1 MAQFLEWLA
10 GACCFGLFIYKW
22 IIIAAV
28 VMTWVS
34 ADPHNQI
41 VQWIVRITRP
51 LWVWCEQRMPVM
63 MAHFSAY
70 ASILVV
76 IFAQIVLPAEI
87 RSLNLFFQGQI
98 NVASLLLQTGGHL
111 LQGTSIVV
119 QSLLFFCIFV
129 LFAWFVLTLVNPS
142 LSNPLVRIIHVLA
155 DPLISP
161 LQRYLPRTRI
171 DLSPLVGVMLFY
183 LISSNI
189 INPIGFY
196 GSTLSHPVSIC
207 MY

>member
-1 MAQFLEWLA
+1 MFQFLEWLA
-10 GACCFGLFIYKW
+10 GATCFGLFIYKW

-28 VMTWVS
+28 VVTWVS

-41 VQWIVRITRP
+41 VQLIGCVTRP
-51 LWVWCEQRMPVM
+51 LWVWCEQRMPAM

-87 RSLNLFFQGQI
+87 RSLNLLFQGQTDFAD
-98 NVASLLLQTGGHL
+98 VVLQSGGHL
-111 LQGTSIVV
+111 LQGITIVL
-119 QSLLFFCIFV
+119 QSLLFFFMFV
-129 LFAWFVLTLVNPS
+129 LIIWFVLTLVNPS

-155 DPLISP
+155 DPLITP

-171 DLSPLVGVMLFY
+171 DLSPLVGILLYY
-183 LISSNI
+183 LISSTI
-189 INPIGFY
+189 ISPISYY
-196 GSTLSHPVSIC
+196 GSTLSFPVSIC
-207 MY
+207 VY

>member
-1 MAQFLEWLA
+1 MFQFLEWLA
-10 GACCFGLFIYKW
+10 GATCFGLFIYKW

-41 VQWIVRITRP
+41 VRWIGRVTRP

-87 RSLNLFFQGQI
+87 RSLNL
-98 NVASLLLQTGGHL
+98 L
-111 LQGTSIVV
+111 LQGQADFAGVV
-119 QSLLFFCIFV
+119 LQSGGLLFFCIFV
-129 LFAWFVLTLVNPS
+129 LIAWFVLTLVNPS

-155 DPLISP
+155 DPLITPVQS
-161 LQRYLPRTRI
+161 YLPRTST
-171 DLSPLVGVMLFY
+171 DWSPLVSVLLFY
-183 LISSNI
+183 LISSSI
-189 INPIGFY
+189 ISPIGFY
-196 GSTLSHPVSIC
+196 GSTLSNPVSIC
-207 MY
+207 IY

>member
-1 MAQFLEWLA
+1 
-10 GACCFGLFIYKW
+10 
-22 IIIAAV
+22 V

-41 VQWIVRITRP
+41 VQWIGRVTRP

-76 IFAQIVLPAEI
+76 IFAQIVIPAEI
-87 RSLNLFFQGQI
+87 RSLSLFFQGQTD
-98 NVASLLLQTGGHL
+98 AAGLLLQSGGHL

-129 LFAWFVLTLVNPS
+129 LIAWFILGLVNPS
-142 LSNPLVRIIHVLA
+142 LNNPLVRIIHVLA
-155 DPLISP
+155 DPLITP

-171 DLSPLVGVMLFY
+171 DWSPLVGVILFY
-183 LISSNI
+183 LISSTI
-189 INPIGFY
+189 ISPIGFY
-196 GSTLSHPVSIC
+196 GSTLSFPVSIC
-207 MY
+207 IY

>member
-1 MAQFLEWLA
+1 
-10 GACCFGLFIYKW
+10 
-22 IIIAAV
+22 
-28 VMTWVS
+28 
-34 ADPHNQI
+34 
-41 VQWIVRITRP
+41 
-51 LWVWCEQRMPVM
+51 M

-76 IFAQIVLPAEI
+76 IFAQIILPAEI

-98 NVASLLLQTGGHL
+98 DAEGLLIQSGGHL

-155 DPLISP
+155 DPLITP

-207 MY
+207 IY

>member
-1 MAQFLEWLA
+1 MFQFLEWLA
-10 GACCFGLFIYKW
+10 GATCFGLFIYKW
-22 IIIAAV
+22 IIIVAV

-41 VQWIVRITRP
+41 VRWIGRVTRP

-87 RSLNLFFQGQI
+87 RSLNLLLQGQTDFAGL
-98 NVASLLLQTGGHL
+98 VLQSGGHL
-111 LQGTSIVV
+111 LQGMSIVA

-129 LFAWFVLTLVNPS
+129 LIAWFVLTLVNPS

-155 DPLISP
+155 DPLITPVQS
-161 LQRYLPRTRI
+161 YLPRTRT
-171 DLSPLVGVMLFY
+171 DWSPLVSVLLFY
-183 LISSNI
+183 LISSSI
-189 INPIGFY
+189 ISPIGFY
-196 GSTLSHPVSIC
+196 GSTLSNPVSIC
-207 MY
+207 IY

>member
-10 GACCFGLFIYKW
+10 GASCFGLFVYKW

-41 VQWIVRITRP
+41 VQWIGRITRP
-51 LWVWCEQRMPVM
+51 LWVWCEQHMPVM

-76 IFAQIVLPAEI
+76 IFAQVVLPAEI

-98 NVASLLLQTGGHL
+98 DVAVLLLQSGGHL
-111 LQGTSIVV
+111 LQAISIVV

-196 GSTLSHPVSIC
+196 GSTLSHPVPIC

>member
-10 GACCFGLFIYKW
+10 GATCFGLFVYKW

-41 VQWIVRITRP
+41 VQWIGRVTRP

-76 IFAQIVLPAEI
+76 IFAQIVIPAEI
-87 RSLNLFFQGQI
+87 RSLSLFFSGT
-98 NVASLLLQTGGHL
+98 VRCCRVTASERRSLAAGYKYSSTKL
-111 LQGTSIVV
+111 VV
-119 QSLLFFCIFV
+119 FLYVC
-129 LFAWFVLTLVNPS
+129 ADCLVYPG
-142 LSNPLVRIIHVLA
+142 
-155 DPLISP
+155 ISESV
-161 LQRYLPRTRI
+161 I
-171 DLSPLVGVMLFY
+171 K
-183 LISSNI
+183 
-189 INPIGFY
+189 
-196 GSTLSHPVSIC
+196 
-207 MY
+207 

>member
-10 GACCFGLFIYKW
+10 DASCFGLFLYKW

-28 VMTWVS
+28 IMTWVS
-34 ADPHNQI
+34 ADPHNSI
-41 VQWIVRITRP
+41 VQWIGRVSRP
-51 LWVWCEQRMPVM
+51 LWVWCESWMPVM

-76 IFAQIVLPAEI
+76 IFAQIILPAEI
-87 RSLNLFFQGQI
+87 RSLNLLFHGQI
-98 NVASLLLQTGGHL
+98 DAQGFLLQSGGHL

-129 LFAWFVLTLVNPS
+129 LIAWFVLTLVNPS

-155 DPLISP
+155 DPLITP

-171 DLSPLVGVMLFY
+171 DWSPLVGMLLFY
-183 LISSNI
+183 LISSTI
-189 INPIGFY
+189 ISPVGYY
-196 GSTLSHPVSIC
+196 GSTLSFPVSIC
-207 MY
+207 VY

>member
-1 MAQFLEWLA
+1 
-10 GACCFGLFIYKW
+10 
-22 IIIAAV
+22 
-28 VMTWVS
+28 MTWVS

-41 VQWIVRITRP
+41 VHWIGRVTRP

-98 NVASLLLQTGGHL
+98 NVTGLLLQTGGHL

-142 LSNPLVRIIHVLA
+142 LSNTLVRIIHVLA
-155 DPLISP
+155 EPLITP

-171 DLSPLVGVMLFY
+171 DWSPLVGIMLFY
-183 LISSNI
+183 LISTNI
-189 INPIGFY
+189 INPLGFY
-196 GSTLSHPVSIC
+196 GSTLSDPVSIC
-207 MY
+207 IY

>member
-10 GACCFGLFIYKW
+10 GASCFGLFVYKW

-34 ADPHNQI
+34 ADPHKQI

-98 NVASLLLQTGGHL
+98 NVAGLLLQTGGHL
-111 LQGTSIVV
+111 LQAQV
-119 QSLLFFCIFV
+119 LLFKACCFFV
-129 LFAWFVLTLVNPS
+129 YS
-142 LSNPLVRIIHVLA
+142 CC
-155 DPLISP
+155 
-161 LQRYLPRTRI
+161 LPG
-171 DLSPLVGVMLFY
+171 L
-183 LISSNI
+183 
-189 INPIGFY
+189 
-196 GSTLSHPVSIC
+196 C
-207 MY
+207 

>member
-10 GACCFGLFIYKW
+10 DVCCFGLFLYKW

-28 VMTWVS
+28 IMTWVS
-34 ADPHNQI
+34 ADPHNRI
-41 VQWIVRITRP
+41 VQWIGRVTRP
-51 LWVWCEQRMPVM
+51 LWVWCENWMPVM

-87 RSLNLFFQGQI
+87 RSLNLLFYGLTDAQEFLSQ
-98 NVASLLLQTGGHL
+98 NGGHL
-111 LQGTSIVV
+111 LQGTTIVI
-119 QSLLFFCIFV
+119 QSLLFFFIFV
-129 LFAWFVLTLVNPS
+129 LIIWFVLTLVNPS

-155 DPLISP
+155 DPLTTP

-171 DLSPLVGVMLFY
+171 DWSPLVGVFLFY

-189 INPIGFY
+189 ISPISY
-196 GSTLSHPVSIC
+196 YVSTLSFPVSIC
-207 MY
+207 VY

>member
-10 GACCFGLFIYKW
+10 GTCCFGLFLYKW

-28 VMTWVS
+28 ILTWVS
-34 ADPHNQI
+34 ADPHNVI
-41 VQWIVRITRP
+41 VQWIGRVTRP
-51 LWVWCEQRMPVM
+51 LWVWCEKWMPVM

-87 RSLNLFFQGQI
+87 RSLNLLFHGLTDAQGFLFQ
-98 NVASLLLQTGGHL
+98 SGGHL
-111 LQGTSIVV
+111 LQGTTIVL
-119 QSLLFFCIFV
+119 QSLLFFFIFV
-129 LFAWFVLTLVNPS
+129 LIIWFVLTLVNPS

-155 DPLISP
+155 DPLITP

-171 DLSPLVGVMLFY
+171 DWSPLVGVVLFY
-183 LISSNI
+183 LISSTI
-189 INPIGFY
+189 ISPISYY
-196 GSTLSHPVSIC
+196 GSTLAFPVSIC
-207 MY
+207 VY

>member
-1 MAQFLEWLA
+1 MIHFLEWIA
-10 GACCFGLFIYKW
+10 GSICFGLFIYKW

-41 VQWIVRITRP
+41 VQWIGRVTRP
-51 LWVWCEQRMPVM
+51 LWVWCEHRMPVM

-76 IFAQIVLPAEI
+76 IFAQIVIPAEI
-87 RSLNLFFQGQI
+87 RTLSLFFQGKI
-98 NVASLLLQTGGHL
+98 DSAGILLQSGGHI

-129 LFAWFVLTLVNPS
+129 LLAWFVLGLVNPS
-142 LSNPLVRIIHVLA
+142 LNNPLVRIIHVLA
-155 DPLISP
+155 DPLITP
-161 LQRYLPRTRI
+161 LQRYLPRTRT
-171 DLSPLVGVMLFY
+171 DWSPLVGVLLFY
-183 LISSNI
+183 LLSSNI
-189 INPIGFY
+189 ISPIGFY
-196 GSTLSHPVSIC
+196 GSTLSFPVSIC

>member
-10 GACCFGLFIYKW
+10 GASCFGLFIYKW

-34 ADPHNQI
+34 ADPHKQI

-70 ASILVV
+70 ASILLV

-98 NVASLLLQTGGHL
+98 NVAGLLLQTGGHL

-196 GSTLSHPVSIC
+196 GSTLSHPVPIC
-207 MY
+207 IY

>member
-10 GACCFGLFIYKW
+10 GASCFGLFVYKW
-22 IIIAAV
+22 VIIVAV

-34 ADPHNQI
+34 ADQHNQI
-41 VQWIVRITRP
+41 VHWIGRITRP

-98 NVASLLLQTGGHL
+98 NITGLLLQTGGHL
-111 LQGTSIVV
+111 MQGTGIVV

-142 LSNPLVRIIHVLA
+142 LSNTLVRIIHVLA
-155 DPLISP
+155 DPLITP

-171 DLSPLVGVMLFY
+171 DWSPLVGIMLFY
-183 LISSNI
+183 LISANI
-189 INPIGFY
+189 INPLGFY

-207 MY
+207 IY

>member
-10 GACCFGLFIYKW
+10 DACCFGLFLYKW

-28 VMTWVS
+28 ILTWVS
-34 ADPHNQI
+34 ADPHNRV
-41 VQWIVRITRP
+41 VQWIGRVTRP
-51 LWVWCEQRMPVM
+51 LWVWCENWMPVM

-87 RSLNLFFQGQI
+87 RSLNLLFHGLTDAQGFLFQ
-98 NVASLLLQTGGHL
+98 SGGHL
-111 LQGTSIVV
+111 LQGTTIVL
-119 QSLLFFCIFV
+119 QSLLFFFIFV
-129 LFAWFVLTLVNPS
+129 LIIWFVLTLVNPS

-155 DPLISP
+155 DPLITP

-171 DLSPLVGVMLFY
+171 DWSPLVGVLLFY
-183 LISSNI
+183 LISSTI
-189 INPIGFY
+189 ISPISYY
-196 GSTLSHPVSIC
+196 GSSLSFPVYIWV
-207 MY
+207 Y